1 MFPPGLFKRSGGRE
15 LIALAALATAVDIIP
30 CELYRV
36 PVQEEGIL
44 AIRTTYTQARAN
56 LAKLCDEATGNREVV
71 IISRRSGEDVA
82 LVAASELAGLAE
94 TAHLLRSPKNA
105 QRLLKALEQAK
116 SGVGK
121 PETVD
126 ELRRDLGLDSE
137 E

>member
-1 MFPPGLFKRSGGRE
+1 
-15 LIALAALATAVDIIP
+15 
-30 CELYRV
+30 
-36 PVQEEGIL
+36 L

-56 LAKLCDEATGNREVV
+56 LAKLCDEATDNREVV

-82 LVAASELAGLAE
+82 LVAASELAGLTE
-94 TAHLLRSPKNA
+94 TAHLLRSPRNA

-126 ELRRDLGLDSE
+126 ELRRDLGLDSKE
-137 E
+137 

>member
-1 MFPPGLFKRSGGRE
+1 
-15 LIALAALATAVDIIP
+15 
-30 CELYRV
+30 
-36 PVQEEGIL
+36 L

-56 LAKLCDEATGNREVV
+56 LAKLCDEATDNREVV
-71 IISRRSGEDVA
+71 IISRRSGEDVS
-82 LVAASELAGLAE
+82 LVAASELAGLTE

>member
-1 MFPPGLFKRSGGRE
+1 M
-15 LIALAALATAVDIIP
+15 
-30 CELYRV
+30 
-36 PVQEEGIL
+36 

-56 LAKLCDEATGNREVV
+56 LAKLCDEATDNREVV

-82 LVAASELAGLAE
+82 LVAASELAGLTE
-94 TAHLLRSPKNA
+94 TAHLLRSPRNA

>member
-1 MFPPGLFKRSGGRE
+1 MS
-15 LIALAALATAVDIIP
+15 
-30 CELYRV
+30 
-36 PVQEEGIL
+36 
-44 AIRTTYTQARAN
+44 IRTTYTQARAN
-56 LAKLCDEATGNREVV
+56 LAKLCDEATDNREVV

-82 LVAASELAGLAE
+82 LVAASELAGLTE

-105 QRLLKALEQAK
+105 QRLLKALEQAR